1 MMLIN
6 VNINYLLLQH
16 FNLSRLFLQQ
26 VLHPSS
32 LPCYLTQEI
41 NCPTLYSRKCR
52 YYLLERIIE
61 LSFLL
66 SLPQIVSRSNPFSL
80 INHCYKIF
88 SCDGGFLAYPIKPQY
103 QTSTHYLD
111 LTDLDHKIEAK
122 DSDDEMERVAQ
133 KTRESIALRME
144 VALKAPVF

>member
-1 MMLIN
+1 MLA
-6 VNINYLLLQH
+6 
-16 FNLSRLFLQQ
+16 
-26 VLHPSS
+26 S
-32 LPCYLTQEI
+32 LLTQ
-41 NCPTLYSRKCR
+41 L
-52 YYLLERIIE
+52 
-61 LSFLL
+61 
-66 SLPQIVSRSNPFSL
+66 NP
-80 INHCYKIF
+80 NT
-88 SCDGGFLAYPIKPQY
+88 